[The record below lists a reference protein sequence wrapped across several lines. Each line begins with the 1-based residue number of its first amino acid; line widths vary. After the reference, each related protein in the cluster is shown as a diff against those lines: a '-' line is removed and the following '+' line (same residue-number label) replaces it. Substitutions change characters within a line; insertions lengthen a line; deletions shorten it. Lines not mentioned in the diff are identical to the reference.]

1 MNKKNV
7 FISAVLS
14 VALAFTCIGPMSNA
28 FANNDANT
36 TATATS
42 ANKIAIRVNGYLV
55 NFPDAQPYVDEN
67 SRTLVPVR
75 FVSEQ
80 LGAAVAWD
88 NEKQMAAVKK
98 GDIMIGIVIGN
109 KNLYVM
115 NTKTNEKKEVP
126 MDTSA
131 VFKDGRTYVPIR
143 FVANTLD
150 CYVGYSDVY
159 NTTLISNG
167 ATITTNSEDAMTQT
181 IAYGTMTASDIA
193 RLQSYYDMD
202 YREDAKARGS
212 YDILISKGYKMLPDA
227 DLMKNYNGTNGFANA
242 VESIYR
248 DSKLNY
254 LRSED
259 YMDRVITKKML
270 APSWSTDEEYARGY
284 MANAAYALEHA
295 LCYDDNMYPDKVRV
309 TFKTDPSLVFH
320 SKCDDDGR
328 VRGVITLTIASDC
341 DMDSLYTY
349 AKKIGLDGYE
359 NFKAGQNYT
368 FDGEIRLT
376 YFHNTLQCFEC
387 DNLEKRAV
395 DMSDKDYVG

>member
-14 VALAFTCIGPMSNA
+14 VALAFTFCSPVKNT
-28 FANNDANT
+28 FANTDVMT
-36 TATATS
+36 TTTKTAPS
-42 ANKIAIRVNGYLV
+42 IPSVRANGYLV
-55 NFPDAQPYVDEN
+55 AFPDALPYIDEN
-67 SRTLVPVR
+67 NRTLMPLR

-80 LGAAVAWD
+80 LGAKVSWNNDTRTAMIVRNGIEVD
-88 NEKQMAAVKK
+88 VPIESDSLTVKTS
-98 GDIMIGIVIGN
+98 GN
-109 KNLYVM
+109 TSTVK
-115 NTKTNEKKEVP
+115 
-126 MDTSA
+126 MDTKA
-131 VFKDGRTYVPIR
+131 VFKDGRTFVPIR
-143 FVANTLD
+143 FVANALD
-150 CYVGYSDVY
+150 CYVGYSDIYDTV
-159 NTTLISNG
+159 LISNG
-167 ATITTNSEDAMTQT
+167 ASIDNPADITLPQT
-181 IAYGTMTASDIA
+181 LTYGTMTASEIA

-202 YREDAKARGS
+202 CREDAKAHGS

-259 YMDRVITKKML
+259 YMDRVITKTML
-270 APSWSTDEEYARGY
+270 SPSWSTDEEYARGY
-284 MANAAYALEHA
+284 MANAACALEQA
-295 LCYDDNMYPDKVRV
+295 LCYEPNTSPDKVV
-309 TFKTDPSLVFH
+309 VSMKTDPSLVFH

-359 NFKAGQNYT
+359 NLKAGQSYT